1 MNMKFR
7 IRFLIIL
14 TVSLF
19 VNGAEAQIGFL
30 SLEDIFAKRI
40 YRMNGFGPVRW
51 LDDGSGYTT
60 LERSEGSGGNDI
72 VRYDTRTAARTILVS
87 ASELKQE
94 KSQTSVDIQDY
105 TWSEDKTKL
114 MIFTNT
120 RRVWR
125 YNTRGDYWVFD
136 MKSRRFSRLGKS
148 LDPTWLM
155 FAKFSPD
162 GNKAGYVYRQN
173 IYVEDLNSGEIKQ
186 LTNDGGGTTING
198 TFDWVYEEELDCRDG
213 FRWSPD
219 SKHIAY
225 WQLNTDGIGTFYM
238 INNLDS
244 LYPKLIPLSYPKAGT
259 INPAAR
265 IGVIPSTG
273 GETVW
278 MKTEGDPRDNYLVR
292 LDFAA
297 SPDELIIQQLNR
309 LQNENKVMLGNI
321 STGAVKMIF
330 TETDKAWVDV
340 QDDPEWLDNG
350 KYFVWSSERG
360 GWKQI
365 YKVSRDGKTVLNLT
379 PGAYDVINLLEIDQ
393 KNGYIYFIASP
404 DNPTEKYLFRT
415 KMDGKG
421 RLEKLSPAEMT
432 GHHSYQISPD
442 TKWAIHVFSN
452 VSTPNTIDLV
462 SLPAHKTIRVLQNND
477 DLKQKFAGL
486 KISMKEFFKVDIGDG
501 VELYGWMIKPLNFDP
516 SKKYPVIFKIYGEPA
531 GSTVQN
537 SFEGGDL
544 WHQFLAQQGYLIIS
558 VDGRGTAMPRG
569 RNWRKSIYRQIGI
582 LAAEDHA
589 KAVRKIISDYSFVDP
604 ERIGIWGWS
613 GGGSMTL
620 NCMFRYPEIYKTG
633 IAVAFVSNQKFYD
646 SIYQERYMG
655 LPSGNPEGYKEGSP
669 VSHAAN
675 LKGNLLLI
683 HGSGDDNVHYQNC
696 EVLVNELIRQNKI
709 FSMIEYPMRSH
720 GIYERENTTNHLYR
734 TMFWYWKNNLV
745 PGGK

>member
-1 MNMKFR
+1 
-7 IRFLIIL
+7 
-14 TVSLF
+14 
-19 VNGAEAQIGFL
+19 
-30 SLEDIFAKRI
+30 
-40 YRMNGFGPVRW
+40 MNGFGPVRW